1 MILNNISRFISQLI
15 HRNRTSFK
23 IIILYGVIALS
34 LMAPMASSTIIPSI
48 NDTPSHV
55 SYIVQARQAINEGQ
69 FPLRIAPLENN
80 SWRYPGF
87 QFYSQLPYFVGGWFY
102 KLFTPNNPYYAYK
115 LVIITALVMGG
126 LYVYFLSLKLTRS
139 RVASILSGVAYMSA
153 PYFLNNIHARGAF
166 TEAVAQGILP
176 IVIYYVIE
184 CYLTRKKRYL
194 ILSALSWFCLSVT
207 HIITFIYGTIF
218 IFFLFMVVT
227 AQTKKNKLDFPR
239 ILSALKAYTLGCLLG
254 LYFLAPV
261 VVVSPYLSIRKQI
274 KAINPFGTNT
284 YTPIANL
291 FSPTSLPAAPSE
303 NGLAATYGLHPAIGW
318 IFLIA
323 FSVVLY
329 YKYFSSFNPPK
340 LKLIKPYIDGLLCV
354 FVLALF
360 LTWSPI
366 NIWNILPRQLWVTQF
381 TFRFIT
387 HIMWAGALLTA
398 YAIVLIFREK
408 LDRRHLIVG
417 ILLIILVGRSWLPA
431 PRGTL
436 TVSKLTEEPLF
447 KYSGSLDYLYRT
459 PVKSIYGKNELPL
472 LHPEWI
478 PGYSTW
484 NTFVNHPLIL
494 DAELRYPIWKEEENP
509 IIFLEAE
516 LSSVDIEYPSTLEAY
531 IDGRKISSISLNSS
545 KLNWQIPLPK
555 ASPSSKD
562 FGLKF
567 TLTNIHKDKEL
578 PNIRV
583 NRFFLEGMSP
593 KNTIMPVSETQQFCK
608 QEGINTICELII
620 EEEDQ
625 IVQLPVLY
633 YPDMF
638 KVWIDN
644 KLFKEAFSINYRDYN
659 LVGLKLKTG
668 NHTIR
673 TTFNG
678 LAWANWISGLT
689 WLILIFYTGVPLY
702 QNFKKENSKFQ
713 NYLYFIKSKKK

>member
-1 MILNNISRFISQLI
+1 MILNNISKFVNQLI
-15 HRNRTSFK
+15 HRNRISFK
-23 IIILYGVIALS
+23 IIVLYGVIALS

-48 NDTPSHV
+48 NDTPSHI
-55 SYIVQARQAINEGQ
+55 SYIVQARDAINEGQ
-69 FPLRIAPLENN
+69 FPLRIAPLEDNG
-80 SWRYPGF
+80 WRYPGF
-87 QFYSQLPYFVGGWFY
+87 QFYSQLPYFIGGWFY
-102 KLFTPNNPYYAYK
+102 KLLTPNNPYDAYK
-115 LVIITALVMGG
+115 LVIIISLTMGG

-139 RVASILSGVAYMSA
+139 RIASILSGVAYMSA

-166 TEAVAQGILP
+166 TETVAQGILP
-176 IVIYYVIE
+176 IVIYYALE
-184 CYLTRKKRYL
+184 CYLTRKKRYFV
-194 ILSALSWFCLSVT
+194 LSALSWFCLSIT

-218 IFFLFMVVT
+218 IFFLLVIVIT
-227 AQTKKNKLDFPR
+227 QTRKTKFSFPS
-239 ILSALKAYTLGCLLG
+239 LVSLLKAYILGWLLG
-254 LYFLAPV
+254 LYFLAPIIL
-261 VVVSPYLSIRKQI
+261 VSPYLSIRKQI

-291 FSPTSLPAAPSE
+291 FSPVSLPAEPSE

-323 FSVVLY
+323 FGIVIY
-329 YKYFSSFNPPK
+329 YRYFTPFNPPK
-340 LKLIKPYIDGLLCV
+340 LKLIRPYIDGLLCV
-354 FVLALF
+354 FLLALF

-398 YAIVLIFREK
+398 YAIVLIFRER
-408 LDRRHLIVG
+408 LDRRHLIIG
-417 ILLIILVGRSWLPA
+417 ILLIILFGRSWIPA

-436 TVSKLTEEPLF
+436 TVNKLVEEPLF
-447 KYSGSLDYLYRT
+447 KYSGSLDYLYRA
-459 PVKSIYGKNELPL
+459 PVKTIYGKNELPL

-494 DAELRYPIWKEEENP
+494 DAELRYPIWDEKENP

-516 LSSVDIEYPSTLEAY
+516 ISPINIEQPIILEAY
-531 IDGRKISSISLNSS
+531 IDGRKISSVFLNSP

-555 ASPSSKD
+555 ISPSSKD

-567 TLTNIHKDKEL
+567 VLNDVAENKQL

-593 KNTIMPVSETQQFCK
+593 EKTIIPVSETQQYCK
-608 QEGINTICELII
+608 QEGINTVCELVVG
-620 EEEDQ
+620 EEAQ
-625 IVQLPVLY
+625 IAQLPVLY
-633 YPDMF
+633 YPNMF
-638 KVWIDN
+638 KLWVDN
-644 KLFKEAFSINYRDYN
+644 KPFKESFPVHYRDYS

-668 NHTIR
+668 SHIIK

-678 LAWANWISGLT
+678 LVWANWISGLT
-689 WLILIFYTGVPLY
+689 WLILAIYIITPLY
-702 QNFKKENSKFQ
+702 KDLKKESLKSRNNS
-713 NYLYFIKSKKK
+713 YSKKLGKD